1 VLAYWLPSTALVSER
16 ARRRYGVE
24 ARTANGVVLTFD
36 DGPHLEGTPAVL
48 EALGDLRA
56 TFFLVGEQVE
66 RRPELVARILAA
78 GHEIGV
84 HCHRHRNLLWLGPRA
99 VRDDLDRAAALIAD
113 AAGRAPTLYRPPYG
127 ILNKAALA
135 EARTRGWRTLLWSV
149 DGKDWRRRATPR
161 SVEARILE
169 RIGPGDVVLLH
180 DSDAY
185 GASWRNSAGAL
196 PGLVQRLGEQS
207 PAPSWRPA

>member
-1 VLAYWLPSTALVSER
+1 MLGYWLPSTAIVSEW
-16 ARRRYGVE
+16 ARRRYGVD
-24 ARTANGVVLTFD
+24 ATTADGVVLTFD
-36 DGPHLEGTPAVL
+36 DGPHPEGTPAVL

-66 RRPELVARILAA
+66 RRPELVARIVAA

-135 EARTRGWRTLLWSV
+135 EARARGWRTLLWSV
-149 DGKDWRRRATPR
+149 DGKDWRRGATPR

-169 RIGPGDVVLLH
+169 RMGPGDVVLLH

-185 GASWRNSAGAL
+185 GASWRNSSGAL
-196 PGLVQRLGEQS
+196 PGLVKRLSE
-207 PAPSWRPA
+207 R